1 MAAPL
6 GLDTAGHKGKVS
18 VPAHGC
24 LQKGKETTLKAS
36 LVTQMVRNLPEM
48 RETWVRSVG
57 WEDALEN
64 GNGNPLQYPGLE
76 NSMDRGARRATAH
89 RVTESQRWPQ

>member
-1 MAAPL
+1 M
-6 GLDTAGHKGKVS
+6 
-18 VPAHGC
+18 PAHGC

-36 LVTQMVRNLPEM
+36 LVTQMVRNLPDM

-76 NSMDRGARRATAH
+76 NSMDRGAWWATENQKS
-89 RVTESQRWPQ
+89 RTRLRD